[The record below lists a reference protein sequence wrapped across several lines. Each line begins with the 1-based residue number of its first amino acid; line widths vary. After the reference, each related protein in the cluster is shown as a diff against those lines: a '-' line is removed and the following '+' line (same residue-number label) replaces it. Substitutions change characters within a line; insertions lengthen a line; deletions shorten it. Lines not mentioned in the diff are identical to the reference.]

1 MIKKV
6 ISLALTAAVVAAS
19 VPMTAFGAISDL
31 PGVEVVSIEDIPD
44 ILIGNYTDA
53 KNATGTTVII
63 CTNPD
68 GAVGGVSVL
77 GGSPATRETDLLD
90 PTKTV
95 QIVNAICLTGGS
107 AFGLDA
113 AGGIQQYLEEK
124 GLGVPVGVT
133 NVPIVPAAAIFDL
146 ARGEDASLGSKMV
159 RPGVEEGYAAAKAA
173 FDGEEWTDG
182 NTGGGTGGGAGGM
195 KGGLGTFC
203 YKYGDLYVGAVVVLN
218 SAGQVV
224 DPETGHIIAG
234 RIDKEK
240 NQFIDREEMIVSTTE
255 APAYQNTN
263 TTIACIVTNAT
274 LTQSEANKLAEMA
287 HDGYARAIE
296 PTHTPSDGDCI
307 FAMATGGA
315 STSLSTWGQ
324 ESADMSLLGDL
335 AVNAMERAIVSAAYH
350 AQSAYG
356 LEGAATLRAAGTTPS
371 QPDSKL
377 NDSAID
383 DIILKDSLK

>member
-1 MIKKV
+1 MIKRV
-6 ISLALTAAVVAAS
+6 ISAAMAAAVLSAA
-19 VPMTAFGAISDL
+19 VPCTSFAAISQL
-31 PGVEVVSIEDIPD
+31 PSVEVVGVDEIPD

-53 KNATGTTVII
+53 VNATGTTAII
-63 CTNPD
+63 CTNPE
-68 GAVGGVSVL
+68 GAIGGVSVL

-95 QIVNAICLTGGS
+95 QIVNAICLSGGS

-133 NVPIVPAAAIFDL
+133 NVPIVPAACIFDL
-146 ARGEDASLGSKMV
+146 TRGEDAQLGSKMV
-159 RPGVEEGYAAAKAA
+159 RPGKAEGYAAAKAA
-173 FDGEEWTDG
+173 FDGEEWHDG
-182 NTGGGTGGGAGGM
+182 NCGGGTGGGAGGM

-224 DPETGHIIAG
+224 DAETGKIIAG
-234 RIDKEK
+234 RIDKAT
-240 NQFIDREEMIVSTTE
+240 NTFIDREEQIVTNVEPPT
-255 APAYQNTN
+255 YQNTN
-263 TTIACIVTNAT
+263 TTIACVITNAT
-274 LTQSEANKLAEMA
+274 LTQAEANKLAEMA

-324 ESADMSLLGDL
+324 QSANMSLLGDL
-335 AVNAMERAIVSAAYH
+335 AVNAMERAIASAAYH
-350 AQSAYG
+350 AESAYG
-356 LEGAATLRAAGTTPS
+356 LEGAATLRAEGRTPA
-371 QPDSKL
+371 QPLSKL
-377 NDSAID
+377 TDSV
-383 DIILKDSLK
+383 LKDIELKDKK

>member
-53 KNATGTTVII
+53 KNATGTTAII

-124 GLGVPVGVT
+124 GLGVPVGAVSYT
-133 NVPIVPAAAIFDL
+133 HLDV
-146 ARGEDASLGSKMV
+146 
-159 RPGVEEGYAAAKAA
+159 
-173 FDGEEWTDG
+173 
-182 NTGGGTGGGAGGM
+182 
-195 KGGLGTFC
+195 
-203 YKYGDLYVGAVVVLN
+203 YKRQL
-218 SAGQVV
+218 
-224 DPETGHIIAG
+224 
-234 RIDKEK
+234 
-240 NQFIDREEMIVSTTE
+240 
-255 APAYQNTN
+255 
-263 TTIACIVTNAT
+263 
-274 LTQSEANKLAEMA
+274 
-287 HDGYARAIE
+287 
-296 PTHTPSDGDCI
+296 
-307 FAMATGGA
+307 
-315 STSLSTWGQ
+315 
-324 ESADMSLLGDL
+324 
-335 AVNAMERAIVSAAYH
+335 
-350 AQSAYG
+350 
-356 LEGAATLRAAGTTPS
+356 
-371 QPDSKL
+371 
-377 NDSAID
+377 
-383 DIILKDSLK
+383 

>member
-1 MIKKV
+1 
-6 ISLALTAAVVAAS
+6 
-19 VPMTAFGAISDL
+19 
-31 PGVEVVSIEDIPD
+31 
-44 ILIGNYTDA
+44 
-53 KNATGTTVII
+53 
-63 CTNPD
+63 
-68 GAVGGVSVL
+68 
-77 GGSPATRETDLLD
+77 
-90 PTKTV
+90 
-95 QIVNAICLTGGS
+95 
-107 AFGLDA
+107 
-113 AGGIQQYLEEK
+113 
-124 GLGVPVGVT
+124 
-133 NVPIVPAAAIFDL
+133 
-146 ARGEDASLGSKMV
+146 
-159 RPGVEEGYAAAKAA
+159 
-173 FDGEEWTDG
+173 
-182 NTGGGTGGGAGGM
+182 
-195 KGGLGTFC
+195 
-203 YKYGDLYVGAVVVLN
+203 
-218 SAGQVV
+218 
-224 DPETGHIIAG
+224 
-234 RIDKEK
+234 
-240 NQFIDREEMIVSTTE
+240 MIVSTTE

-263 TTIACIVTNAT
+263 TTIACVITNAT

-324 ESADMSLLGDL
+324 QSADMSLLGDL